1 MRELIMIR
9 YYACVIYCTLELSR
23 SIYKRLFI
31 RYECWTVGLGSHQV
45 TYCAAAGG
53 ECWTVTFRNKKNKGF
68 YSLIHGTMIKIL
80 YCSIRSIYYLNA
92 ALVHSRANP
101 HSGLD
106 DLLHGNLSAA
116 TPRPAARCYISDKT
130 FID

>member
-31 RYECWTVGLGSHQV
+31 RYEMLNGWARFAPV
-45 TYCAAAGG
+45 TYCAAAGS

-101 HSGLD
+101 HLGLD

-130 FID
+130 YID